1 MTFPRVTFAHPDRL
15 VLSGTRCSD
24 SVPGIPR
31 MPTNSGRRPFP
42 FAHGLVA
49 LTLLA
54 TVQVGASV
62 RADEPAASAP
72 APETVKA
79 DAPAPPAQ
87 PAAPAAPAPEA
98 KGGKPPFAAVVK
110 DAVRIPGL
118 VTLWRKDD
126 KVWAEIPDALMGRE
140 LFVLISIAKG
150 IGDGQ
155 LLGGMSWGFGDDWV
169 WQFRKVDDAIH
180 VVRKNVR
187 FFADKGSP
195 EERAVDLA
203 YTDSVLF
210 SVPIATY
217 AASGAP
223 VIDLAGIFM
232 TDLPQIARTLPGF
245 SFARDRSTWHRVK
258 NFPDNTEL
266 EVAATYGS
274 GGQAELDTV
283 ADSRGVTV
291 NVHYSISM
299 LPQNGYR
306 PRLADTRV
314 GYFVT
319 ALKDF
324 SQGVDEDRFVRYIN
338 RWQLEKADPSA
349 PVSPPK
355 KPIVFW
361 IEKTVPFRYRQPV
374 REGIEAWNEAFQK
387 AGFASAIEVRQQPD
401 QTDWDPEDVNYNTFR
416 WITAGAGF
424 AMGPSRVNPRTGQ
437 ILDADIIFDGDFLQ
451 FWRREYE
458 NFTPQAVAVLM
469 DGPAAAAGLLPAG
482 SADRSVLH
490 QACHCGGC
498 MLFAGHARET
508 ALAAT
513 ALAVAGNG
521 LTEADK
527 EKLVV
532 QGLKL
537 VTSHEVG
544 HTLGLRHNFK
554 GSSLLSL
561 ADIND
566 PAKTGAG
573 ASTSVMDYI
582 PANIMPKGRP
592 QGDYYTAKLGPYDH
606 WAIEYGYKPIAA
618 GNPQGELAELE
629 KIAGR
634 AGEPQLAYSTDE
646 DTQPGDPDPMS
657 NRFDLGADP
666 VEFARARAE
675 LVAQVMP
682 TLVERMTAK
691 DASGKTPGYER
702 VRQAFGVLL
711 TAHGNAMNFAA
722 RLVGGLHT
730 SRAHRG
736 DPAALP
742 PFRVVDAQK
751 QRDALTLLEQQM
763 FSAQPFTF
771 PPELYNQLV
780 STRWMHWGSGEAD
793 REDYPVHEVVLMWQD
808 RVLGRLL
815 DPTTLSRV
823 RDSELKVPADQD
835 AFTTAELLD
844 RLSKAILSE
853 VDTIQPGEFTVRKPA
868 IPSVRRSLQRSYL
881 TRLSSL
887 AVGNSGTPDAQVIAA
902 AQLRNLDAKIGALL
916 AKGDVKL
923 DDYSRAHLVEMQARI
938 KKVLDASVTL
948 PRL

>member
-1 MTFPRVTFAHPDRL
+1 MLTSF
-15 VLSGTRCSD
+15 GRCF
-24 SVPGIPR
+24 
-31 MPTNSGRRPFP
+31 RPLGPCFS
-42 FAHGLVA
+42 ATAAMVA
-49 LTLLA
+49 LA
-54 TVQVGASV
+54 IGAADVTSA
-62 RADEPAASAP
+62 RAEEPAAIP
-72 APETVKA
+72 APDTVKV
-79 DAPAPPAQ
+79 D
-87 PAAPAAPAPEA
+87 APAAPPAAPPAPPPAPEG
-98 KGGKPPFAAVVK
+98 KGGKPPFATVVK
-110 DAVRIPGL
+110 DATRIPGL
-118 VTLWRKDD
+118 ITLHRKDD
-126 KVWAEIPDALMGRE
+126 KVWAELPDSILGRE

-155 LLGGMSWGFGDDWV
+155 LLGGMSWGFGDDWI
-169 WQFRKVDDAIH
+169 WQFRKVDDNIH
-180 VVRKNVR
+180 VVRRNVR

-195 EERAVDLA
+195 EEKAVDLA

-217 AASGAP
+217 AANGAP
-223 VIDLAGIFM
+223 VIDLSAIFM
-232 TDLPQIARTLPGF
+232 TDLPQIGRTLPGF
-245 SFARDRSTWHRVK
+245 SFARDRSTWSRVK

-291 NVHYSISM
+291 NVHYSVSM

-306 PRLADTRV
+306 PRLADNRV

-324 SQGVDEDRFVRYIN
+324 SQNVDEDRFVRYIN

-349 PVSPPK
+349 PISPPK

-361 IEKTVPFRYRQPV
+361 IEKTVPFRYRQPI

-458 NFTPQAVAVLM
+458 NFTPQAVAMLT
-469 DGPAAAAGLLPAG
+469 DGPTAAAGILPSGSGRVAG
-482 SADRSVLH
+482 THGHGAGHACSA
-490 QACHCGGC
+490 C
-498 MLFAGHARET
+498 MLFDGHARET

-537 VTSHEVG
+537 VTSHELG

-554 GSSLLSL
+554 GSSLLTL
-561 ADIND
+561 AEIND
-566 PAKTGAG
+566 PAKVAQTG

-582 PANIMPKGRP
+582 PANISPKGKP
-592 QGDYYTAKLGPYDH
+592 QGDYYTAKLGPYDL
-606 WAIEYGYKPIAA
+606 WAIEYGYKPVGGGSPEA
-618 GNPQGELAELE
+618 ELAELE

-657 NRFDLGADP
+657 NRFDLGSDP
-666 VEFARARAE
+666 VEFARNRAE

-691 DASGKTPGYER
+691 DPSGKTPGYER

-722 RLVGGLHT
+722 RLVGGLNT
-730 SRAHRG
+730 SRAHKG
-736 DPAALP
+736 DPNAP
-742 PFRVVDAQK
+742 VPFRVVEAQK

-780 STRWMHWGSGEAD
+780 STRWMHWGSSEAD
-793 REDYPVHEVVLMWQD
+793 REDYPIHDVILMWQD
-808 RVLGRLL
+808 RVLGRLM
-815 DPTTLSRV
+815 DPLTLTRI

-844 RLSKAILSE
+844 RLTKAILSE
-853 VDTIQPGEFTVRKPA
+853 VDSIQPGDYTVRKPA
-868 IPSVRRSLQRSYL
+868 IGSLRRSLQRSYL
-881 TRLSSL
+881 SRLSAL
-887 AVGNSGTPDAQVIAA
+887 AVGSGGTPDAQVIAA
-902 AQLRNLDAKIGALL
+902 AQLRSLDSRIGALL

-923 DDYSRAHLVEMQARI
+923 DDYSRAHLVETQARI